1 MLPPFHPHPALK
13 GTGWPPD
20 SEHMADEWT
29 RPDDDGSSDEG
40 ASMRPFDR
48 QALQATLADAVRTA
62 SDAEVMDNPPN
73 KPLRGP
79 TAGTHPHA
87 LGRIRRHSPLE
98 DAPARA

>member
-29 RPDDDGSSDEG
+29 RPDDDGSTEGG

-79 TAGTHPHA
+79 TAG
-87 LGRIRRHSPLE
+87 
-98 DAPARA
+98 AP